1 MSYLIKYVFQRKQ
14 KIVLLTTITDDST
27 ITCNEVIDREAKSYV
42 EETKTVLT
50 NFNEQKYNL

>member
-14 KIVLLTTITDDST
+14 KIVLLTTIIDDSR
-27 ITCNEVIDREAKSYV
+27 ITCNEVIDWEAKSYV
-42 EETKTVLT
+42 EETKAVLT

>member
-14 KIVLLTTITDDST
+14 KIVLLTTIIDDSR
-27 ITCNEVIDREAKSYV
+27 ITCNEVIDWEATSYV

>member
-1 MSYLIKYVFQRKQ
+1 MFQRKQ
-14 KIVLLTTITDDST
+14 KIVLLTTIIDDSR
-27 ITCNEVIDREAKSYV
+27 ITCNEVIDWEAKSYV

>member
-14 KIVLLTTITDDST
+14 KIVLLTTITDDSR
-27 ITCNEVIDREAKSYV
+27 ITCNEVIDREAKLYV

>member
-14 KIVLLTTITDDST
+14 KIVLLTTIIDDSR
-27 ITCNEVIDREAKSYV
+27 ITCNEVIDWEAKSYV